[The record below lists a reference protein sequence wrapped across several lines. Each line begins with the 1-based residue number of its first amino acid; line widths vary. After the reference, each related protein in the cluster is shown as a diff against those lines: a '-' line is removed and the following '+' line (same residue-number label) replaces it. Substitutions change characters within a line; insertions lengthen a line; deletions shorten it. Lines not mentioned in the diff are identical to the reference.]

1 MKVKELIEELK
12 KYDWEL
18 EVRCYVRDEVL
29 YYWWEDVNDGIE
41 DKNINEVKEELYH
54 FYDDREPE
62 LYIQLR

>member
-18 EVRCYVRDEVL
+18 EVRCYVHDEVL

-41 DKNINEVKEELYH
+41 DKNINEVKEEMRHY
-54 FYDDREPE
+54 YDNRESEP
-62 LYIQLR
+62 YIQLR